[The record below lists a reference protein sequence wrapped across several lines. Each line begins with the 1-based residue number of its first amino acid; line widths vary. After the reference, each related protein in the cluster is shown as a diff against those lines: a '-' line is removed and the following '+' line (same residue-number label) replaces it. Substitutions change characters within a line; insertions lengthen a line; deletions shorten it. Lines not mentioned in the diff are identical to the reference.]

1 MLGNTP
7 IPLIEPV
14 ISLLFKSSCSSDTS
28 ERSWV
33 VKLPV
38 KKLKSKSKKVS
49 FDKDSISVGIVPVRF
64 PLSMPHLLRSVKR
77 PTSVG
82 IVPRKLFLSVME
94 KDGTKGLK
102 MK

>member
-7 IPLIEPV
+7 IPLIDPV
-14 ISLLFKSSCSSDTS
+14 MLLSFKSSCSRETRESN
-28 ERSWV
+28 WV

-38 KKLKSKSKKVS
+38 STLKSKSKKVS

-64 PLSMPHLLRSVKR
+64 PRSMPHLLRSVKR

-82 IVPRKLFLSVME
+82 IVPRKLLSS
-94 KDGTKGLK
+94 L
-102 MK
+102 